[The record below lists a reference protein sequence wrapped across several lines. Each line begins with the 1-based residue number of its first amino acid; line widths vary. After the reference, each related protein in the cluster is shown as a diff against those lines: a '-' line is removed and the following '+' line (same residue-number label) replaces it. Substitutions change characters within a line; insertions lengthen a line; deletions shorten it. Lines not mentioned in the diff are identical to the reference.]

1 MIWKRAWRISALLGK
16 KVELMGT
23 AERRFHSGWAKEE
36 QMWGARFSAGS
47 AQ

>member
-23 AERRFHSGWAKEE
+23 AERRFHRAKEE